1 MKNQCPQ
8 YIRKRTMKMQ
18 TRIILTG
25 CFVIMIFNNFST
37 SVKVSSKV
45 DLDSNEN
52 EETLDNPTFT
62 ILNFKKSANSPESIL
77 RTSNPSTLIW
87 HQGNEFVKEPR
98 KRRIYTLHE
107 NSAKQPKIINN
118 IQVVVN
124 NNDSIPNENSCKYS
138 ICNVS
143 ISSKS
148 DEKGNIVTEVYFS
161 IITKAKPNIKID
173 DVPVINGFR
182 GINEDYEQPIFHS
195 INSPR
200 SIDAH
205 LYFNNIPQVQSNY
218 HEYNEPRYGRTFRQP
233 HQMNWNYHFGNH
245 DNVKFR
251 DHNTWVRDRPIVDD
265 KIEPPLSKTKLSDDT
280 Y

>member
-1 MKNQCPQ
+1 
-8 YIRKRTMKMQ
+8 MKMQ

-25 CFVIMIFNNFST
+25 CFVIMIFNNFGT

-62 ILNFKKSANSPESIL
+62 ILNLKKSANSPESIL
-77 RTSNPSTLIW
+77 RASNPSTLIW
-87 HQGNEFVKEPR
+87 RQGNEFVKEPR

-124 NNDSIPNENSCKYS
+124 SNDSMPNENSCKNS

-143 ISSKS
+143 ISSKL

-161 IITKAKPNIKID
+161 IITKAKPNVKID

-182 GINEDYEQPIFHS
+182 GISEDYDKQPIFHS

-200 SIDAH
+200 SIDGH

-218 HEYNEPRYGRTFRQP
+218 HGYGEPRYGRTFRQP
-233 HQMNWNYHFGNH
+233 QMYWNYHFGNH
-245 DNVKFR
+245 GNVRFR
-251 DHNTWVRDRPIVDD
+251 GHKTRVRDRPIVDD
-265 KIEPPLSKTKLSDDT
+265 KIEPPLSKTKPGDDT